1 MEQRQ
6 VGVLLVLAR
15 EDAREMFEAARTGV
29 IAEAVGGLLSRRQ
42 AVDRVEEIG
51 TGWAL
56 VHAALVTAGGSSE
69 EVSFTLSQCL
79 LGGRALGGEETVA
92 RFVRPDLVSHVLR
105 ELEALERDLFLSAWQ
120 QVLAEQTLEWQANA
134 AEILPWQRVEQIRGI
149 YQRAGERREAVLFV
163 AVSQDPG

>member
-6 VGVLLVLAR
+6 VGVLLVLGR
-15 EDAREMFEAARTGV
+15 EDAREMFEAARTGGV
-29 IAEAVGGLLSRRQ
+29 AESVNGLLRRRQ
-42 AVDRVEEIG
+42 KVDRGEEIG

-56 VHAALVTAGGSSE
+56 LHAAFVSAGGASE
-69 EVSFTLSQCL
+69 EVSSTLSQCL

-92 RFVRPDLVSHVLR
+92 RFVRPDLVLHVSR
-105 ELEALERDLFLSAWQ
+105 ELEALESDLFLSAWQ
-120 QVLAEQTLEWQANA
+120 QVLAEQAPEWQANA
-134 AEILPWQRVEQIRGI
+134 AEILPWQRVEQIRGV